1 MNVFTE
7 NINLFL
13 RRLIGENKYEIGT
26 EMNKSF
32 VFLFLKKK
40 ILSILIEFLGELQ
53 LRRLKGNGI

>member
-1 MNVFTE
+1 
-7 NINLFL
+7 
-13 RRLIGENKYEIGT
+13 
-26 EMNKSF
+26 MNKSF